1 MPLDEGRYR
10 GPLFRA
16 LNPVYAREPL
26 SGRGAEKYGG
36 RFNAKGT
43 PALYTALDPATA
55 LREAN
60 QVGDLQPTILVSY
73 HADLGP
79 IFDTRDE
86 EALAQYGMTAP
97 ALGDPG
103 WRSAMLDQR
112 VVPTQDLAKQ
122 LIKDG
127 FIGLLV
133 RSFAPGTTPT
143 NLNLVLWRWSGPD
156 TRLTVV
162 DDEDRLGRL

>member
-43 PALYTALDPATA
+43 PAFYTALDPATA

-86 EALAQYGMTAP
+86 AALAQYGITAP
-97 ALGDPG
+97 ALADPG
-103 WRSAMLDQR
+103 WRSAMLDR
-112 VVPTQDLAKQ
+112 RAVPTQNLAAQ

-127 FIGLLV
+127 FVGLLV
-133 RSFAPGTTPT
+133 RSFAPGTTPA
-143 NLNLVLWRWSGPD
+143 NLNLVLWCWSGPRI
-156 TRLTVV
+156 RLTVV